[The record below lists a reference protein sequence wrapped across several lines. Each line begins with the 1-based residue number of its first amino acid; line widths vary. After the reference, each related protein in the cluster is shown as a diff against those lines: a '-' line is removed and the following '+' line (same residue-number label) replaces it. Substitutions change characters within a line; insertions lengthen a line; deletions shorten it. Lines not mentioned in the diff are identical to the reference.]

1 MLRMLAAI
9 ILSSAVPATAAG
21 QATPAATGAGQQMVR
36 AAGMPLSDGALSPGS
51 MTVRVVK
58 GAFDGDLSGISVEV
72 EVAGQKTLRAQTAAQ
87 GRAEFAHLPIG
98 GNVRASAIVNGE
110 RLQSEVFAMPAESGV
125 RLLLVTGAGV
135 PVASSDAPM
144 PLTAVAPPEV
154 AATAV
159 ASPEGAAATVDPARA
174 AIDGVT
180 AVRVTVVSL
189 TLIAFVLV
197 GMQQWRR
204 QHRGASSL
212 ARQAPDR

>member
-9 ILSSAVPATAAG
+9 ALVSAIPAAAAG
-21 QATPAATGAGQQMVR
+21 QATPATTGVGQQMVR
-36 AAGMPLSDGALSPGS
+36 AAGMPLADGALPPGS

-72 EVAGQKTLRAQTAAQ
+72 EVAGQKALRAQTGAV

-98 GNVRASAIVNGE
+98 GTVRASTIVNGE
-110 RLQSEVFAMPAESGV
+110 RLQSDVFAMPAESGV
-125 RLLLVTGAGV
+125 RVLLVTGTGTST
-135 PVASSDAPM
+135 ASNDMPT
-144 PLTAVAPPEV
+144 PLTTVAPPV
-154 AATAV
+154 VT
-159 ASPEGAAATVDPARA
+159 AAAVGPPRP

-189 TLIAFVLV
+189 TMIAFAIV

-204 QHRGASSL
+204 VNASKKSN
-212 ARQAPDR
+212 P